1 MKYLFI
7 SFLLFGFVGFNF
19 GQSTCMVKDSLG
31 AHLLEAFKLQNY
43 TELQKLQPTVSVLK
57 KGFGKE
63 LKTLN
68 DNAIQKMI
76 SENPKTKADW
86 TKINEEAKKAKINF
100 DELSLKSVAM
110 SNPYGDNHPLAAIE
124 LTLLLGEKTYKLAI
138 AVVRDGNCLY
148 FNEFL
153 NSTSIWE

>member
-1 MKYLFI
+1 MKHFFVT
-7 SFLLFGFVGFNF
+7 FLLFGFIGSNF
-19 GQSTCMVKDSLG
+19 GQSLCLEKDSL
-31 AHLLEAFKLQNY
+31 AIHLLEAFKLQNY

>member
-1 MKYLFI
+1 MKHLFI
-7 SFLLFGFVGFNF
+7 TILLFGFVGFNF
-19 GQSTCMVKDSLG
+19 GQSTCMEKDSL
-31 AHLLEAFKLQNY
+31 ANQLLKAFKSQNY

-63 LKTLN
+63 LKMLN

-86 TKINEEAKKAKINF
+86 TKINEDAKNAKINF
-100 DELSLKSVAM
+100 DILSLKSVEM
-110 SNPYGDNHPLAAIE
+110 SNPYGDNHPLGALE
-124 LTLLLGEKTYKLAI
+124 LTLSSGEKTYKLSI
-138 AVVRDGNCLY
+138 AVVKDGACLY

-153 NSTSIWE
+153 KSTAIWE